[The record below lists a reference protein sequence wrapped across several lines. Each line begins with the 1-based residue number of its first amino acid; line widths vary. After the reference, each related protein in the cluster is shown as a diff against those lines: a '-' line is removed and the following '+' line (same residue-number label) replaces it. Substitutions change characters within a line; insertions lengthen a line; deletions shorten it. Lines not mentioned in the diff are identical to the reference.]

1 MGEISSL
8 TISLI
13 LGGAS
18 ASVSIPLL
26 LCAIFKK
33 RFKAHIKPFLL
44 GIVSYLALSFCLVNI
59 VNGILGSF
67 INATEFSTAFI
78 FVYSLCTQI
87 IAAIIAQCGK
97 YYTIRILK
105 NDKQQ
110 DKFAMMGDAM
120 QFGIGYG
127 GAECV
132 ITLGITLL
140 SYMMYAG
147 IFLSGSVDAVYASLS
162 GEELAYTQEIFRFL
176 TENGAENLIVLI
188 LQGLA
193 LLAFQLGSSMLVH
206 RAVYG
211 PNDKAY
217 LTLAIVFHVIMLVPE
232 CIVSAGIITNMWFKA
247 ITTVIFG
254 AAVLY
259 YAFDKIKEYEK
270 RHIDDR
276 IKAQKGKKNIHLK

>member
-13 LGGAS
+13 LGGVS
-18 ASVSIPLL
+18 ASVSVPLL
-26 LCAIFKK
+26 LCVIFKK

-59 VNGILGSF
+59 VNGLLGLL
-67 INATEFSTAFI
+67 INSSEFSTTFI
-78 FVYSLCTQI
+78 FVYTLCTQI
-87 IAAIIAQCGK
+87 VAAIIAQGGK

-105 NDKQQ
+105 NDPKE

-120 QFGIGYG
+120 EFGAGYG

-132 ITLGITLL
+132 LSMGVTLL

-147 IFLSGSVDAVYASLS
+147 IFLSGSVNDMLATLS
-162 GEELAYTQEIFRFL
+162 GEDLLYTEQIFEFL
-176 TENGAENLIVLI
+176 TVDGAENLIALI
-188 LQGLA
+188 LRGVA
-193 LLAFQLGSSMLVH
+193 MLAFQLGSSMLVH

-211 PNDKAY
+211 VNDKAY
-217 LTLAIVFHVIMLVPE
+217 LTLSIIFHVIMLVPS
-232 CIVSAGIITNMWFKA
+232 CITSAGIITNIWFETI
-247 ITTVIFG
+247 ITLIFG
-254 AAVLY
+254 AAVLFY
-259 YAFDKIKEYEK
+259 SFDKIKEYEK

>member
-8 TISLI
+8 TVSLI
-13 LGGAS
+13 LGGVS

-26 LCAIFKK
+26 LCVIFKK

-59 VNGILGSF
+59 INGLLGSL
-67 INATEFSTAFI
+67 INSSEFSPTFV

-87 IAAIIAQCGK
+87 VAAIIAQGGK
-97 YYTIRILK
+97 FYTIRILK
-105 NDKQQ
+105 NDPKE
-110 DKFAMMGDAM
+110 DKFAMKGDAM
-120 QFGIGYG
+120 EFGIGYG

-132 ITLGITLL
+132 MTLGITML

-147 IFLSGSVDAVYASLS
+147 IFLSGSADAVYATLS
-162 GEELAYTQEIFRFL
+162 GEDLVYTQQVFDFL
-176 TENGAENLIVLI
+176 MNNGSENLIAII
-188 LQGLA
+188 LQGIA
-193 LLAFQLGSSMLVH
+193 MLAFHLGSSMLVH

-211 PNDKAY
+211 VNDKVY
-217 LTLAIVFHVIMLVPE
+217 LTLSIIFHVIMLVPS
-232 CIVSAGIITNMWFKA
+232 CIVSAGFITNIWFET
-247 ITTVIFG
+247 ITTLVFG

-276 IKAQKGKKNIHLK
+276 IKAQKGKKIFT